1 MIPMNENR
9 QENAMNEQT
18 PIALAEV
25 GPLTRGLPAW
35 TYFNPELT
43 QLEYE
48 RVILPSW
55 QFVCHVNQLKQPGDF
70 ATLDMMRDSVLVT
83 RGKDGEI
90 GAFSNVCRHRGAK
103 LLDGTGSCKGRIRCP
118 YHGWSYAL
126 DGRLMG
132 VPSEQTFPG
141 MMKADFGLKPVEME
155 IILGLVFV
163 RLVPGG
169 PSLAEM
175 FKDFIEMARPYRLEE
190 MEPVEQLWV
199 GSWNCNWKVA
209 VDNNLEN
216 YHVPV
221 GHPGYH
227 RMLDNDLMGEI
238 NDHGVAVSESVLKE
252 RPSPV
257 WSERLYQ
264 KMAPEVLTDLP
275 EKTRRTWL
283 FFSMVPNIGIDIYPD
298 SMDVFQ
304 ILPQSAETCVMRYP
318 VFSRP
323 DARREAKVLRYLNA
337 RINRQVGHED
347 RDLSE
352 RVQVGLRSNGY
363 EPGPLSDYEHAI
375 RDFHD
380 RLRAACPVVT
390 LNEPPPQG
398 SLAAVNA
405 AMLAEDAAAA

>member
-1 MIPMNENR
+1 MTPITQNR

-18 PIALAEV
+18 PIALTE
-25 GPLTRGLPAW
+25 GGSLSYGLPAW
-35 TYFNPELT
+35 TYFNQELT

-70 ATLDMMRDSVLVT
+70 ATLDMMRDSVVVM
-83 RGKDGEI
+83 RGKDGELR
-90 GAFSNVCRHRGAK
+90 AFSNVCRHRGAK
-103 LLDGTGSCKGRIRCP
+103 LLDGEGSCKGRVKCP

-126 DGRLMG
+126 DGRLVG

-141 MMKADFGLKPVEME
+141 MKKADFGLKPVEME

-163 RLVPGG
+163 RLIPGG
-169 PSLAEM
+169 PSLALM
-175 FKDFIEMARPYRLEE
+175 FKDFIELVRPYRIEE
-190 MEPVEQLWV
+190 MEPVNQLWT

-238 NDHGVAVSESVLKE
+238 NEHGVAVSESVL
-252 RPSPV
+252 RDRLSPV

-264 KMAPEVLTDLP
+264 QLAPEVLTDLP
-275 EKTRRTWL
+275 EKNRRTWL
-283 FFSMVPNIGIDIYPD
+283 FFSMAPNIGIDIYPD
-298 SMDVFQ
+298 SMDIFQ
-304 ILPQSAETCVMRYP
+304 ILPKSAETCLMRFP

-323 DARREAKVLRYLNA
+323 DARREAKLLRYLNA

-352 RVQVGLRSNGY
+352 RVQMGLRSNGY

-390 LNEPPPQG
+390 LPEAPSPG
-398 SLAAVNA
+398 SLAARNT
-405 AMLAEDAAAA
+405 AMLTEQAAA

>member
-1 MIPMNENR
+1 MTPINPDR

-25 GPLTRGLPAW
+25 DSLTRGLPAW

-43 QLEYE
+43 ELEYE

-70 ATLDMMRDSVLVT
+70 ATLDLMRDSVLVT

-90 GAFSNVCRHRGAK
+90 RAFMNVCRHRGSK
-103 LLDGTGSCKGRIRCP
+103 LLDGAGSCKGRIRCP

-126 DGRLMG
+126 DGRLAA
-132 VPSEQTFPG
+132 VPAEQTFPG
-141 MMKADFGLKPVEME
+141 MKKADFGLKPVEME
-155 IILGLVFV
+155 VILGLVFV
-163 RLVPGG
+163 RVTPGG

-190 MEPVEQLWV
+190 MEPVDQPWIET
-199 GSWNCNWKVA
+199 WNCNWKVA

-227 RMLDNDLMGEI
+227 RMLDNDLLGEI
-238 NDHGVAVSESVLKE
+238 NDHGVAVSESVLKD

-257 WSERLYQ
+257 WTERLYQ
-264 KMAPEVLTDLP
+264 KLAPQVLTDLP
-275 EKTRRTWL
+275 DKNRRTWL

-304 ILPQSAETCVMRYP
+304 ILPKSAETCVMRYP
-318 VFSRP
+318 VFCRP
-323 DARREAKVLRYLNA
+323 DERREAKVLRYLNA
-337 RINRQVGHED
+337 RINRQVGYED
-347 RDLSE
+347 QALSE
-352 RVQVGLRSNGY
+352 RVQIGLRSKGY

-380 RLRAACPVVT
+380 RLRASCPVVT
-390 LNEPPPQG
+390 LGQPPAHGTLASVNGSMLNEE
-398 SLAAVNA
+398 AAPH
-405 AMLAEDAAAA
+405 

>member
-1 MIPMNENR
+1 
-9 QENAMNEQT
+9 MNEQT
-18 PIALAEV
+18 PIALTEA
-25 GPLTRGLPAW
+25 GSLIRGLPAW
-35 TYFNPELT
+35 TYFNAELT

-55 QFVCHVNQLKQPGDF
+55 QFVCHVNQLKNPGDF

-90 GAFSNVCRHRGAK
+90 RAFSNVCRHRGAK

-141 MMKADFGLKPVEME
+141 MKKADFGLKPVEME

-190 MEPVEQLWV
+190 MEPIQQLWT

-238 NDHGVAVSESVLKE
+238 NVHGVAVSESVLRE
-252 RPSPV
+252 HPSPV

-264 KMAPEVLTDLP
+264 KLAPEVLTDLP

-283 FFSMVPNIGIDIYPD
+283 FFSMAPNIGIDIYPD

-304 ILPQSAETCVMRYP
+304 ILPQTAETCFMRYP
-318 VFSRP
+318 VYSRP
-323 DARREAKVLRYLNA
+323 DARRETKLLRYLNA

-352 RVQVGLRSNGY
+352 RVQMGLRSNGY

-390 LNEPPPQG
+390 LPEAPAQG
-398 SLAAVNA
+398 SLVAVNA
-405 AMLAEDAAAA
+405 AMLAEDAAA